1 MDLDQSFMSEL
12 PPQHRQK
19 VCRQVRQKQIEKY
32 VAFITS
38 ERGREPEPR
47 RQNKRRVNVTF
58 STNLLL
64 QAAVD
69 EFDDLQVSRYLNEG
83 GDPNFTTG
91 NGTTMLHKCAAE
103 DNASAAE
110 LLISAGADVN
120 VRDDDWWTPLHTACS
135 CDSVEIT
142 QLLIDNGAS
151 IEAIDVDGY
160 FPVDQASEGSESR
173 AICIRHLEAQ
183 GMTEE
188 MLQKGRLVRPREML
202 NHIKALPLAVDINQ
216 LTSEGMTLLHI
227 AAANGYRSCLKA
239 LFKYE
244 LDVNKKDAY
253 GWTPLHVAA
262 RFNQKKSVELLLKRH
277 ANPNIADS
285 LGCKPS
291 TYTSSDELK
300 ALLVKCERKFVE
312 KRDVP
317 DTVETH
323 SSDEELFGRG
333 ESVYEEIAGG
343 SRNIGNEDLPPPP
356 PEAMLFRI
364 NSKIMRARHVTIS
377 KEDEL
382 QEARAM
388 YEAVADCTSGHAD
401 KPGKGQQKH
410 PKKTDEDSDYYSMA
424 IWKSGSSKKGKL
436 KTCSNTDNL
445 TALSSISE
453 EGILKEL
460 ERRYSAA
467 QIYTYIGDVLVAV
480 NPFKDLEY
488 YSREISSK
496 YHEKPKSD
504 DQLPPHVYGIA
515 ENSYRAL
522 RHAGGSQCHVIS
534 GESGSGKTETCKYI
548 VQHLLR
554 VAGSEE
560 THLNTKINQVNPLL
574 EAFGNAVTLMNNN
587 SSRFGKYIEL
597 SFNTRGHVIG
607 GKISEYLLEKSR
619 VVHQGRGECN
629 FHIFYWMMGGLS
641 PEEVNLYGL
650 KDMAKFRYLQGTKVD
665 AQPDNKAKFWKVKD
679 CLHYIGF
686 SQTDIQSM
694 IQILSIVLHLGEI
707 EFKGVGNNDAAQV
720 INTDMLKVVSD
731 MLEVSAKELGS
742 ALVAD
747 YTVTRGEQI
756 KKERTV
762 ERARDCRD
770 ALAKML
776 YARLFSWIVNGINQL
791 IQPVEEGSDLQI
803 GILDIFGFENF
814 PQNSFEQMC
823 INVANEQIQLYT
835 NENILYREQ
844 QDCLLEGVPLVDVTY
859 NNNQAILDL
868 FLERPTGLL
877 AILDEESNF
886 PKATDKSLASKL
898 HTNVGKKHNRYY
910 KTPRDSGLRFS
921 IIHYAGCVT
930 YDVAGI
936 LEKNRDTLP
945 NSIMYTMKTSNL
957 LLIKEL
963 FQSRVN
969 RTGSLAPSARQQR
982 TTIKKVA
989 SPFEF
994 FKKLK
999 GGNKEG
1005 KKAGKT
1011 VSVEKKGPSTMAY
1024 HFRNSLADLIN
1035 KLQSAKPHFVRCIKP
1050 NTSKKP
1056 LTFVPD
1062 YVLAQ
1067 LRYTGVGEIVK
1078 IRKYGYPLRLTFHH
1092 FLNRYPALVACSLP
1106 KFCPMQDRQKCE
1118 VVLQYYHFTGVQFGK
1133 TKVFFKLDHADRLD
1147 QLTFELELKVT
1158 RAQSVVRG
1166 FLARQKSKR
1175 LLNEREKQTEEERQ
1189 LTLKKQEIENITKSL
1204 DTLDDIITEY
1214 ETASSIQAATKKSPP
1229 PPPSSRPPPN
1239 MANPY
1244 LSVMTTKGHMGSKPH
1259 SDDGDHV
1266 YDDAVSTNIR
1276 RDLGGQGHPGSGS
1289 PVEEEEGFY
1298 DEAFIAETERDDGQA
1313 NVVDMNSHIQQRG
1326 LPPTPTHHGHA
1337 GYEHRPPPTP
1347 REMYSGIN
1355 EQHGDHRKHAPP
1367 PPKRNPDTRL
1377 STSSVSSVTSQGMYE
1392 EIHGQPTSPS
1402 YHHDPNH
1409 QYYQQQQQYGNQSP
1423 RHMPNDPKD
1432 PGRATSQPFS
1442 YGAPGAL
1449 MSPQLKHSERP
1460 VTVSDPNVPNYNQ
1473 NGHGQ
1478 FHGQAQQRPTHPSPT
1493 MGRKLQYA
1501 DQGVVPGSPAM
1512 HYGKTESVFNPQPHR
1527 PPPHGPPP
1535 PVPGEMQ
1542 GQQYMAAAVIKPKY
1556 PSPHGSPRTPR
1567 HSVPHVE
1574 MSQRQQSVQSPVL
1587 PQRLSQRSKS
1597 VPYNTEDVDL
1607 PAPPPLRPL
1616 DSYLGAAQ
1624 QSARAPSPPLPPP
1637 PPELLENLPPPTN
1650 SNQISAHPSYVPQS
1664 VQPNMAAQQGFPMSY
1679 NQQQLPQQQQ
1689 YIQQQQQ
1696 QQQYYPEPS
1705 GPPPPPPP
1713 PVSSIPKKQT
1723 GQVPPA
1729 AKGSHSPGPN
1739 NVAVAA
1745 PGFAMGGNQP
1755 EQRRAVNSVAQS
1767 SREVSPMEG
1776 MLKEMNKVNLKR
1788 TEGEADGQE
1797 MMSAKDELSNFK
1809 LRQTTARIKLLEK
1822 DGLKPTTDDVPPP
1835 AQQAPPPPEAPPTTL
1850 ATQPESQYVTPVRA
1864 PQEERDP
1871 EVVSPRQAVNL
1882 FKKMEDASKSSKD
1895 SSMEISLDNIDV
1907 TEIPGYIPI
1916 TKSTPIWKRDMIE
1929 KKNQEKIEEYL
1940 EKKRKEKEEQ
1950 EKWKNVPAWKRKLLM
1965 EKAKEDEQKST
1976 VDQQKAAEEEANKKI
1991 RSKEAEEER
2000 KARIRE
2006 QQEMERKM
2014 QEEMQDVPEWK
2025 REIMMKRG
2033 GAIKNWG
2040 DEREDENDQERE
2052 ERERLEEAEAAAA
2065 YTPEPPKE
2073 PMQSAK
2079 TPSQISKSPTKIS
2092 KTPNEN
2098 MHVPPAQKIARQPEN
2113 TDTQNAPAKTAAGHA
2128 PSHAPAQAPPPKRTS
2143 IDESK
2148 LEDEWDT
2155 LPAWKKEIM
2164 MKRGGAIRNWGDD
2177 REEVNEEDEE
2187 YNGN

>member
-1 MDLDQSFMSEL
+1 MI
-12 PPQHRQK
+12 K
-19 VCRQVRQKQIEKY
+19 IEKY

-151 IEAIDVDGY
+151 IEAIDVD
-160 FPVDQASEGSESR
+160 
-173 AICIRHLEAQ
+173 

-364 NSKIMRARHVTIS
+364 NSKIMRARH
-377 KEDEL
+377 
-382 QEARAM
+382 
-388 YEAVADCTSGHAD
+388 
-401 KPGKGQQKH
+401 
-410 PKKTDEDSDYYSMA
+410 
-424 IWKSGSSKKGKL
+424 GKL

-467 QIYTYIGDVLVAV
+467 QIY
-480 NPFKDLEY
+480 
-488 YSREISSK
+488 ISSK

-641 PEEVNLYGL
+641 PEE
-650 KDMAKFRYLQGTKVD
+650 
-665 AQPDNKAKFWKVKD
+665 
-679 CLHYIGF
+679 
-686 SQTDIQSM
+686 DIQSM

-945 NSIMYTMKTSNL
+945 NSI
-957 LLIKEL
+957 I
-963 FQSRVN
+963 
-969 RTGSLAPSARQQR
+969 ARQQR

-1067 LRYTGVGEIVK
+1067 LRYTG
-1078 IRKYGYPLRLTFHH
+1078 
-1092 FLNRYPALVACSLP
+1092 
-1106 KFCPMQDRQKCE
+1106 
-1118 VVLQYYHFTGVQFGK
+1118 FGK

-1298 DEAFIAETERDDGQA
+1298 DEAFIAETER
-1313 NVVDMNSHIQQRG
+1313 
-1326 LPPTPTHHGHA
+1326 
-1337 GYEHRPPPTP
+1337 
-1347 REMYSGIN
+1347 
-1355 EQHGDHRKHAPP
+1355 
-1367 PPKRNPDTRL
+1367 
-1377 STSSVSSVTSQGMYE
+1377 
-1392 EIHGQPTSPS
+1392 
-1402 YHHDPNH
+1402 
-1409 QYYQQQQQYGNQSP
+1409 
-1423 RHMPNDPKD
+1423 
-1432 PGRATSQPFS
+1432 
-1442 YGAPGAL
+1442 
-1449 MSPQLKHSERP
+1449 
-1460 VTVSDPNVPNYNQ
+1460 
-1473 NGHGQ
+1473 
-1478 FHGQAQQRPTHPSPT
+1478 
-1493 MGRKLQYA
+1493 
-1501 DQGVVPGSPAM
+1501 
-1512 HYGKTESVFNPQPHR
+1512 
-1527 PPPHGPPP
+1527 
-1535 PVPGEMQ
+1535 GE
-1542 GQQYMAAAVIKPKY
+1542 
-1556 PSPHGSPRTPR
+1556 
-1567 HSVPHVE
+1567 
-1574 MSQRQQSVQSPVL
+1574 
-1587 PQRLSQRSKS
+1587 
-1597 VPYNTEDVDL
+1597 D
-1607 PAPPPLRPL
+1607 
-1616 DSYLGAAQ
+1616 
-1624 QSARAPSPPLPPP
+1624 
-1637 PPELLENLPPPTN
+1637 
-1650 SNQISAHPSYVPQS
+1650 
-1664 VQPNMAAQQGFPMSY
+1664 
-1679 NQQQLPQQQQ
+1679 
-1689 YIQQQQQ
+1689 
-1696 QQQYYPEPS
+1696 
-1705 GPPPPPPP
+1705 
-1713 PVSSIPKKQT
+1713 
-1723 GQVPPA
+1723 
-1729 AKGSHSPGPN
+1729 
-1739 NVAVAA
+1739 
-1745 PGFAMGGNQP
+1745 
-1755 EQRRAVNSVAQS
+1755 
-1767 SREVSPMEG
+1767 
-1776 MLKEMNKVNLKR
+1776 
-1788 TEGEADGQE
+1788 
-1797 MMSAKDELSNFK
+1797 
-1809 LRQTTARIKLLEK
+1809 
-1822 DGLKPTTDDVPPP
+1822 
-1835 AQQAPPPPEAPPTTL
+1835 
-1850 ATQPESQYVTPVRA
+1850 
-1864 PQEERDP
+1864 
-1871 EVVSPRQAVNL
+1871 
-1882 FKKMEDASKSSKD
+1882 
-1895 SSMEISLDNIDV
+1895 
-1907 TEIPGYIPI
+1907 
-1916 TKSTPIWKRDMIE
+1916 
-1929 KKNQEKIEEYL
+1929 
-1940 EKKRKEKEEQ
+1940 
-1950 EKWKNVPAWKRKLLM
+1950 
-1965 EKAKEDEQKST
+1965 
-1976 VDQQKAAEEEANKKI
+1976 
-1991 RSKEAEEER
+1991 
-2000 KARIRE
+2000 
-2006 QQEMERKM
+2006 
-2014 QEEMQDVPEWK
+2014 
-2025 REIMMKRG
+2025 
-2033 GAIKNWG
+2033 
-2040 DEREDENDQERE
+2040 
-2052 ERERLEEAEAAAA
+2052 
-2065 YTPEPPKE
+2065 
-2073 PMQSAK
+2073 
-2079 TPSQISKSPTKIS
+2079 
-2092 KTPNEN
+2092 
-2098 MHVPPAQKIARQPEN
+2098 
-2113 TDTQNAPAKTAAGHA
+2113 
-2128 PSHAPAQAPPPKRTS
+2128 
-2143 IDESK
+2143 
-2148 LEDEWDT
+2148 
-2155 LPAWKKEIM
+2155 
-2164 MKRGGAIRNWGDD
+2164 
-2177 REEVNEEDEE
+2177 
-2187 YNGN
+2187 